1 MFLAARLLR
10 YYPAMRVP
18 KGLIALALAGC
29 GGGSVDVSGSYTV
42 AVTNGAN
49 GCMAVNWT
57 VGDSAAGIPV
67 TIAQDGSNATA
78 TVEGAT
84 GLYLQAGLGSRV
96 FAGDVSGHSLDLE
109 LIGTTQQTQGS
120 CTFTYNALLDGELD
134 GA

>member
-1 MFLAARLLR
+1 MFLAASLLR

-18 KGLIALALAGC
+18 TGLIALALAGC
-29 GGGSVDVSGSYTV
+29 GGGGSVDVSGSYTV

-109 LIGTTQQTQGS
+109 LIG
-120 CTFTYNALLDGELD
+120 
-134 GA
+134 